1 MSGRD
6 TMILDFRDPNG
17 KPYVICTLISV
28 AVMLAAS
35 VIFLIYLVVAA
46 PSEAYVLTTG
56 DEPIGIVYPLVCA
69 AVFVLSL
76 VLLVKDLAKRMK
88 GCPEEE
94 KDARFMR
101 APASKAGILFSITA
115 FTSLAMVLFSYLI
128 GEEITEDFIS
138 NMDTYEIMVSMMCAG
153 PEEEFICRLL
163 MIGLPVT
170 LICLVKGH
178 TNCAKYLFGGFG
190 MSKAALVFLFIS
202 SVAFG
207 LLHLGGWSI
216 MKFPDTFISGMLFG
230 YVYIQYG
237 IHASIVMHSS
247 FDLLASFDFFF
258 DGAGTFPVVFMSI
271 LGIVLTVRSLLKIR
285 TYIPEN
291 MLHEPFEGSLIEMWE
306 RD

>member
-35 VIFLIYLVVAA
+35 VISLIYLVIAA
-46 PSEAYVLTTG
+46 PGEANVLTTG

-69 AVFVLSL
+69 VVFVLSL

-88 GCPEEE
+88 GCPKGEQ
-94 KDARFMR
+94 DARFMR
-101 APASKAGILFSITA
+101 APVSKAGILFSITA
-115 FTSLAMVLFSYLI
+115 FTSLAMVLFSHLI

-138 NMDTYEIMVSMMCAG
+138 NMEDYEIMVSMMCAG

-170 LICLVKGH
+170 LICLAKGH
-178 TNCAKYLFGGFG
+178 PKCAKYLFGGFG

-247 FDLLASFDFFF
+247 FDLLASFDFFI
-258 DGAGTFPVVFMSI
+258 DGAGTFPLVVMSI
-271 LGIVLTVRSLLKIR
+271 LGIVLTMRSLLKIR
-285 TYIPEN
+285 TYIPKD
-291 MLHEPFEGSLIEMWE
+291 MLHEPIEGSLIEMWE
-306 RD
+306 RY